1 MRTFLNY
8 NPLQRLFKTV
18 SLRICNHVI
27 KFYLHSLVYITRENI
42 YPIETH
48 VSIFFTRKLVSVGCE
63 IFNLVQCIIA

>member
-1 MRTFLNY
+1 MRTFLNC

-18 SLRICNHVI
+18 SLRMKHVI
-27 KFYLHSLVYITRENI
+27 KFYLRSLVSRENI
-42 YPIETH
+42 YPVETH